1 MRYAWSKLTGFFV
14 NVLLSVALIRQR
26 EPGNRRKQWRLAMGN
41 WAAFAIGVSTL
52 LLIQMFVF
60 H

>member
-1 MRYAWSKLTGFFV
+1 M
-14 NVLLSVALIRQR
+14 SVAIIR
-26 EPGNRRKQWRLAMGN
+26 EPELDDCRKQRRLVMGN

>member
-1 MRYAWSKLTGFFV
+1 VIATVIRERELGDRW
-14 NVLLSVALIRQR
+14 RQR
-26 EPGNRRKQWRLAMGN
+26 RLAMGN
-41 WAAFAIGVSTL
+41 WAAFAIGVSAL